1 MAPRAP
7 RAAAAEDPASSAPP
21 KATGWLVHGETED
34 YDAAAPAPLLH
45 LALLAVA
52 VAPLLFT
59 VPPNV
64 AIIATPSLTILVGA
78 LRSVK
83 ETPPTETMT
92 QKDAMRF
99 PLVGR
104 RVRRRRTLG
113 LLRCAALL
121 TPRATRRTAVSC
133 WAFSCCS
140 SSCPRT

>member
-1 MAPRAP
+1 MAPRTP
-7 RAAAAEDPASSAPP
+7 PDAAAAAADPASSAQP
-21 KATGWLVHGETED
+21 KAAGWLVVGETED
-34 YDAAAPAPLLH
+34 APAPAPLLH

-59 VPPNV
+59 VPPNI

-104 RVRRRRTLG
+104 RVRRRSSG
-113 LLRCAALL
+113 AAWE
-121 TPRATRRTAVSC
+121 P
-133 WAFSCCS
+133 
-140 SSCPRT
+140 